1 MSLIHAALREMSP
14 KMTPSLGVMDYP
26 PKQSAGRMQQLFFM
40 LCGITLVAVIAA
52 GLWFLWLSPKKNA
65 TSPQLATSTLIS
77 TPLMAA
83 QSPFEKQINLRL
95 DDESQQAASPVAN
108 VGKSALVIEGRKK
121 NAVHEGKEANTKS
134 ALNALKPLSTQNSKK
149 NPAVALEKPVAG
161 AAVDPAVT
169 DISIENRFGLLLQAV
184 KINACP
190 NAAEH
195 LKVLQSQLPPSNVL
209 RLRAE
214 AWYALKTG
222 DTTAAR
228 RAYSEILER
237 TGSDEEASINLA
249 SIEAK
254 DHRKELARQIL
265 ADALRN
271 NPDSE
276 ALRITLNRF
285 NAPLGN

>member
-14 KMTPSLGVMDYP
+14 KMTPSLGMMDYA

-40 LCGITLVAVIAA
+40 LCGISFVAVIAA
-52 GLWFLWLSPKKNA
+52 GLWFLWLSPKKNV

-77 TPLMAA
+77 TPRMGD
-83 QSPFEKQINLRL
+83 QSPFEKQINPRP
-95 DDESQQAASPVAN
+95 DDASKQAGSPAAN
-108 VGKSALVIEGRKK
+108 VGKSTFVIESKKK
-121 NAVHEGKEANTKS
+121 NSTLEGKEVNTKT
-134 ALNALKPLSTQNSKK
+134 AVNALKPLLSQNSKK
-149 NPAVALEKPVAG
+149 NSAAMVEKPVTGDVAEP
-161 AAVDPAVT
+161 VVS

-184 KINACP
+184 KINAFP